1 MAINKESV
9 ALNVI
14 NESLKLPFIKVD
26 RSDFL
31 TKTFSNKID
40 DMPKLFKEGPQ
51 AFFQKKNLIVL
62 LVTLLIQMY
71 CNPHQYH
78 LQVGYQVA

>member
-14 NESLKLPFIKVD
+14 NESLKLPFVKVD

-31 TKTFSNKID
+31 IKTFIN
-40 DMPKLFKEGPQ
+40 
-51 AFFQKKNLIVL
+51 N
-62 LVTLLIQMY
+62 
-71 CNPHQYH
+71 NR
-78 LQVGYQVA
+78 

>member
-1 MAINKESV
+1 MIKTAPDIYPLDIRGCFYFFCIITHKNYKRLGIKMAINKESV

-14 NESLKLPFIKVD
+14 NESFKLPFVKVD

-40 DMPKLFKEGPQ
+40 DMPKLFKEG
-51 AFFQKKNLIVL
+51 
-62 LVTLLIQMY
+62 
-71 CNPHQYH
+71 
-78 LQVGYQVA
+78 

>member
-14 NESLKLPFIKVD
+14 NESLKLPFVKVD

-31 TKTFSNKID
+31 TIID
-40 DMPKLFKEGPQ
+40 DMPKLFTEG
-51 AFFQKKNLIVL
+51 
-62 LVTLLIQMY
+62 
-71 CNPHQYH
+71 
-78 LQVGYQVA
+78 

>member
-14 NESLKLPFIKVD
+14 NESLKLPFVKVD

-31 TKTFSNKID
+31 TKIFINNNRWYAKVIQGRLRRT
-40 DMPKLFKEGPQ
+40 
-51 AFFQKKNLIVL
+51 KKVNVKYFTWLSG
-62 LVTLLIQMY
+62 
-71 CNPHQYH
+71 H
-78 LQVGYQVA
+78 LSVFYRWMAV

>member
-14 NESLKLPFIKVD
+14 NESLKLPFVKVD

-31 TKTFSNKID
+31 AKTFRNKID
-40 DMPKLFKEGPQ
+40 DMTKLFKE
-51 AFFQKKNLIVL
+51 
-62 LVTLLIQMY
+62 
-71 CNPHQYH
+71 C
-78 LQVGYQVA
+78 

>member
-14 NESLKLPFIKVD
+14 NESLKLPFSKVD

-40 DMPKLFKEGPQ
+40 DMPKLLREGPQ

-62 LVTLLIQMY
+62 LATLSNQMY
-71 CNPHQYH
+71 CNLHQYH
-78 LQVGYQVA
+78 LPVAYQVA

>member
-31 TKTFSNKID
+31 TKTFSNWNLKAD
-40 DMPKLFKEGPQ
+40 NHAKGVWLL
-51 AFFQKKNLIVL
+51 AFLAKK
-62 LVTLLIQMY
+62 
-71 CNPHQYH
+71 
-78 LQVGYQVA
+78 

>member
-1 MAINKESV
+1 MAITEDSL

-31 TKTFSNKID
+31 TKIFINKID
-40 DMPKLFKEGPQ
+40 DMPKLFKEG
-51 AFFQKKNLIVL
+51 
-62 LVTLLIQMY
+62 
-71 CNPHQYH
+71 
-78 LQVGYQVA
+78 

>member
-40 DMPKLFKEGPQ
+40 DMPKLFKGTTP
-51 AFFQKKNLIVL
+51 
-62 LVTLLIQMY
+62 
-71 CNPHQYH
+71 C
-78 LQVGYQVA
+78 QVHSLNNINYDALNRRA

>member
-40 DMPKLFKEGPQ
+40 DMPKLFKEC
-51 AFFQKKNLIVL
+51 V
-62 LVTLLIQMY
+62 
-71 CNPHQYH
+71 
-78 LQVGYQVA
+78 

>member
-14 NESLKLPFIKVD
+14 NESLKLPFVKVD

-31 TKTFSNKID
+31 TKIFINKID

-51 AFFQKKNLIVL
+51 CIRNMAWKFRRQNGELRSHRIFF
-62 LVTLLIQMY
+62 
-71 CNPHQYH
+71 
-78 LQVGYQVA
+78 